1 MVLMYIG
8 IGLIA
13 TSTLILYLRRQNN
26 LRSQGLED
34 EVIIGV
40 NDEKKATLSK
50 NGVFESVEE
59 AKRDKGDKW
68 SGYKYT
74 L

>member
-8 IGLIA
+8 IGLIS